1 MYSFGAG
8 VAFATPNTD
17 AYGAVVANPTPLM
30 FMTTEDVEIDFKFD
44 TKELFGQNQFSVAI
58 GRAKGTISGKVKSAN
73 ILPGMLETIVFGQ
86 AGTAGL
92 MAVRQDTV
100 GTTIAATVTP
110 TIPNTGTFA
119 ADLGVISATT
129 GQPYT
134 RVSSAPVT
142 GQYSIAA
149 GVYTFAAAD
158 VGKVVY
164 INFRYTAASVTAARQ
179 IALKSLPMGYA
190 PTFRLDQYAT
200 YQGESL
206 LFSFNN
212 CVADGIKFDF
222 KNDDFTI
229 PDMGFKICSDAG
241 GNIGTLSVLDL

>member
-8 VAFATPNTD
+8 VAFATPTTD
-17 AYGAVVANPTPLM
+17 AYGAVIAHPTPLM
-30 FMTTEDVEIDFKFD
+30 FMTTQDVEIDFKFD
-44 TKELFGQNQFSVAI
+44 TKELFGQNQFAVAI
-58 GRAKGTISGKVKSAN
+58 GRGKGAISGKIKSAN
-73 ILPGMLETIVFGQ
+73 IISGMLETVVFGQ

-92 MAVRQDTV
+92 MSVRQDTV

-110 TIPNTGTFA
+110 SSSFI

-134 RVSSAPVT
+134 RVPSAPAT
-142 GQYSIAA
+142 GQYSVAA

-158 VGKVVY
+158 VGKVAY
-164 INFRYTAASVTAARQ
+164 INFRYTTAALAGARQ

-190 PTFRLDQYAT
+190 PTFRLDQYAA

-212 CVADGIKFDF
+212 CVADGIKFGF

-229 PDMGFKICSDAG
+229 PDMGFKICADAG
-241 GNIGTLSVLDL
+241 GNIGTISILEA